1 MKTVISLALVAA
13 VVTSGAILVPRIA
26 LAYRGDVT
34 VKGPNY
40 TPERHEIMTKAFE
53 TNDYESW
60 KSQMAGR
67 GRVTQVVNA
76 GNFARFAEAHR
87 LSLAGDQAGAN
98 AIRAEL
104 GLGAH
109 GGQGMQN
116 GYKK

>member
-1 MKTVISLALVAA
+1 MKIFLSLALLASVVAGGSLLA
-13 VVTSGAILVPRIA
+13 PRLA
-26 LAYRGDVT
+26 LAYRGDTT

-53 TNDYESW
+53 TNDYEAW
-60 KSQMAGR
+60 KTQMVGR

-87 LSLAGDQAGAN
+87 LSLAGDVAGAN

-104 GLGAH
+104 GLGMH
-109 GGQGMQN
+109 NGQGN
-116 GYKK
+116 R